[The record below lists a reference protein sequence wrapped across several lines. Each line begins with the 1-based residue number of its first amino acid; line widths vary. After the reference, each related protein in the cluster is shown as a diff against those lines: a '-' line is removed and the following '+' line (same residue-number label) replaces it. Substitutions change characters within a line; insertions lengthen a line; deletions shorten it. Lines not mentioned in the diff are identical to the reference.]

1 MRNCFSIIIVLFS
14 LNVLS
19 QTTSEGE
26 FYTISI
32 GMNASYSESTT
43 TLYRIKKPS
52 NFYSESNY
60 EAYVIV
66 NKKSQYSESQS
77 IYYNIG
83 VKKNN
88 ISTTPTQTSISEI
101 PVVPSENLK
110 SFALVIGNEDY
121 KSHQTGLS
129 YEQNVEFALNDSRLI
144 KELFNKTLG
153 IPEKNILYLENATY
167 AKIKQALNQLEL
179 ICKHL
184 DYKPNIFFYYSG
196 HGLPDEITKVPH
208 IIPVDATGSNM
219 SFAVSLPELFNSL
232 TSCSAE
238 RVVVM
243 LDACFTGGA
252 RNSGLVASR
261 AVRVR
266 PKHNSL
272 NGRIVVFSSSSSDQ
286 SSKSY
291 KEKRHGLF
299 TYYFTEKI
307 IETKGEATL
316 GELDK
321 YLIKNVPLTS
331 ILVNKTEQVPEVNI
345 SNDVLNVWKEWRFK

>member
-1 MRNCFSIIIVLFS
+1 MLFS
-14 LNVLS
+14 FNVFS

-26 FYTISI
+26 YNKTSI
-32 GMNASYSESTT
+32 GMNANYSESITT
-43 TLYRIKKPS
+43 SYKIKKS
-52 NFYSESNY
+52 ANFNSESNY
-60 EAYVIV
+60 ETYIIV
-66 NKKSQYSESQS
+66 NKKSQYSESQPV
-77 IYYNIG
+77 YYNIG
-83 VKKNN
+83 EKKIN
-88 ISTTPTQTSISEI
+88 ISSTPTQTSIGEI
-101 PVVPSENLK
+101 PVVPSENFK

-153 IPEKNILYLENATY
+153 IPDKNILYLENATY

-179 ICKHL
+179 VCKHL
-184 DYKPNIFFYYSG
+184 DFKPNIYFYYSG
-196 HGLPDEITKVPH
+196 HGLPDKTTKVPH
-208 IIPVDATGSNM
+208 IIPVDASGSNM
-219 SFAVSLPELFNSL
+219 SFAISLPELFNSL
-232 TSCSAE
+232 TMCSAE
-238 RVVVM
+238 KVVVI

-299 TYYFTEKI
+299 TYYFTEKV
-307 IETKGEATL
+307 IETKGEVTL
-316 GELDK
+316 KAIDE
-321 YLIKNVPLTS
+321 YLFKNVPLTS

-345 SNDVLNVWKEWRFK
+345 SNDVLNEWKNWRFK